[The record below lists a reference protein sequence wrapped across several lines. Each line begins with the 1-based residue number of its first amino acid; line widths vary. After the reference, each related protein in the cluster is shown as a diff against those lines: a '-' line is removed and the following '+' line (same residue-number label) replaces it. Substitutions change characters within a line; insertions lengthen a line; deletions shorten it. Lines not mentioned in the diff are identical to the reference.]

1 MSRPRLPVLGL
12 LLLIL
17 VLAAG
22 AAVGG
27 YAVTDHVRAEPAP
40 SPPAPLP
47 PAYRSAA
54 AAPAPP
60 TTAAAGP
67 MPAAAPLART
77 LAPRLSAA
85 ALGPRV
91 HAEVSD
97 VLSGSVLYRRD
108 PTTPVAPASTAKVLT
123 AAAVLS
129 VRPAGYRIRTTVRRG
144 PGGSVVLVGAGDPT
158 LTAAPAGRE
167 GPYREAARISDLA
180 AALRRAGVHPT
191 RIVVDDSLFT
201 GPTVAPQWA
210 PEDVPSDYAAP
221 ITPVMVDGGRDTP
234 TAFVRSTEPDLAA
247 GRALAAALGTRE
259 LAVVRGRA
267 PAGAAELAS
276 VVSAPLATLVEQMLR
291 NSDNV
296 IAEALAR
303 QVALAQGRPA
313 SFAGGAAAV
322 RAVLARL
329 GLDPGAGMVDSSG
342 LAASD
347 RVPVAV
353 LTGVLRLAAAGD
365 RPGLA
370 ALLAGLPVAAW
381 SGTLADRYLKGSARG
396 AAGLVRAKTGTLT
409 GVSALAGTVHD
420 RDGRLL
426 AFAVVADRAPD
437 TARAEAALDGVAAG
451 LASCGCG

>member
-1 MSRPRLPVLGL
+1 
-12 LLLIL
+12 
-17 VLAAG
+17 
-22 AAVGG
+22 
-27 YAVTDHVRAEPAP
+27 
-40 SPPAPLP
+40 
-47 PAYRSAA
+47 
-54 AAPAPP
+54 
-60 TTAAAGP
+60 
-67 MPAAAPLART
+67 
-77 LAPRLSAA
+77 
-85 ALGPRV
+85 
-91 HAEVSD
+91 
-97 VLSGSVLYRRD
+97 
-108 PTTPVAPASTAKVLT
+108 
-123 AAAVLS
+123 
-129 VRPAGYRIRTTVRRG
+129 
-144 PGGSVVLVGAGDPT
+144 
-158 LTAAPAGRE
+158 
-167 GPYREAARISDLA
+167 
-180 AALRRAGVHPT
+180 
-191 RIVVDDSLFT
+191 
-201 GPTVAPQWA
+201 
-210 PEDVPSDYAAP
+210 
-221 ITPVMVDGGRDTP
+221 
-234 TAFVRSTEPDLAA
+234 
-247 GRALAAALGTRE
+247 
-259 LAVVRGRA
+259 
-267 PAGAAELAS
+267 
-276 VVSAPLATLVEQMLR
+276 VSAPLATLVEQMLR

-313 SFAGGAAAV
+313 SFSGGAAAV

-353 LTGVLRLAAAGD
+353 LTGALRLAAAGD